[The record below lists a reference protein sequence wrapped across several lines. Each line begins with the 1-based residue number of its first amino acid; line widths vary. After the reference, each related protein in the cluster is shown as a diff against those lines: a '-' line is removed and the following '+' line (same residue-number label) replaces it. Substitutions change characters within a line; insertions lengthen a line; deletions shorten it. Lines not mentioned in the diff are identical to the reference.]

1 MTHEIMRGKATYT
14 LFIFGRLERCA
25 DVSNKI
31 KASVTSGHG
40 GGLTAC
46 L

>member
-31 KASVTSGHG
+31 KLYRLQLLPVTV
-40 GGLTAC
+40 AD
-46 L
+46 